1 MSILSSIFLG
11 LVQGV
16 AEFLPISSSGHLSLF
31 QHFFGM
37 ASADGNLFFDVLL
50 HLGTLIAIFVYYRKD
65 ILGLLKE
72 LVHLIQC
79 VFSAQKRKEMKRLP
93 PDGRMILMIIIATLP
108 LFVILPI
115 KSKVEGLYGNTVF
128 IGVAL
133 LLTGF
138 LLFWSDRM
146 AKGKKTA
153 KSATMLDALLVGV
166 GQAIAVVPGL
176 SRSGT
181 TISAGLVRGFS
192 RKFAVRFS
200 FLMSIPAVLGANILS
215 IAEAVQ
221 EVFGRVGTQ
230 VIGTRHGEKLFETLM
245 TREERLRAED
255 MGGYYRVAC
264 DSRDLNYDK
273 FVVDGEVETQAD
285 ESYTSHN
292 TERLDVEGTIAKIK
306 TAEYVQLALE
316 GREHEAVQ

>member
-1 MSILSSIFLG
+1 MNAFSSFLLG

-16 AEFLPISSSGHLSLF
+16 AEFLPISSSGHLSIARNFLNIE
-31 QHFFGM
+31 
-37 ASADGNLFFDVLL
+37 AVPDFFDVLL
-50 HLGTLIAIFVYYRKD
+50 HLGTLGAVFVAYWKD
-65 ILGLLKE
+65 IKDMIAEFFRGIGDLAHRSTPKP
-72 LVHLIQC
+72 
-79 VFSAQKRKEMKRLP
+79 LP
-93 PDGRMILMIIIATLP
+93 PARRLILLIILGTLP
-108 LFVILPI
+108 LFAVLPI
-115 KSKVEGLYGNTVF
+115 KDKVE
-128 IGVAL
+128 AL
-133 LLTGF
+133 KNNVLFVGSALIVTGF
-138 LLFWSDRM
+138 LLFICDRVR
-146 AKGKKTA
+146 KGKKNERTA
-153 KSATMLDALLVGV
+153 SLLDAVAVGV
-166 GQAIAVVPGL
+166 SQAVATVPGL
-176 SRSGT
+176 SRSGM
-181 TISAGLVRGFS
+181 TITSGCFVGFD

-200 FLMSIPAVLGANILS
+200 FLLSIPAVLGANILS